1 MSSSLAGRLS
11 SPDPVPPGT
20 SSMSLPAFIRALPP
34 NEIKHA
40 RRWLIAVGIV
50 ATITGVIAIVVP
62 IAASVTMTV
71 FVGWLLMFWGVFGA
85 VQAIRGPA
93 PRSARAWRIVD
104 AVLAFLVGFYL
115 VVLPLSGTVTLTFLL
130 AVWFFGTGLLS
141 LWSAWQHR
149 HADGVA
155 LTVVDGVLSLI
166 LGLLIAVSL
175 PSSAAWAI
183 GLLVGFSMLWWGSG
197 ALIAAFVTRR
207 LSDERPDAVSG
218 GEGAVTGT
226 PPAAGR

>member
-1 MSSSLAGRLS
+1 MSGSMAGGFSTRDRVPAGASPVSLS
-11 SPDPVPPGT
+11 
-20 SSMSLPAFIRALPP
+20 AFVTALPP
-34 NEIKHA
+34 TEVKRA
-40 RRWLIAVGIV
+40 RRWLIAIGILAV
-50 ATITGVIAIVVP
+50 IAGVVAIVVP

-71 FVGWLLMFWGVFGA
+71 FVGWLLIFWGVLGA

-93 PRSARAWRIVD
+93 PRSTKAWRMVD

-115 VVLPLSGTVTLTFLL
+115 VVLPLSGTITLTFLL

-155 LTVVDGVLSLI
+155 VTVVDGALSLI

-183 GLLVGFSMLWWGSG
+183 GLLVGFYMLWWGSG
-197 ALIAAFVTRR
+197 ALVAAFVTRR
-207 LSDERPDAVSG
+207 LSD
-218 GEGAVTGT
+218 
-226 PPAAGR
+226 

>member
-1 MSSSLAGRLS
+1 MAGRLS
-11 SPDPVPPGT
+11 SPDRIPAGP
-20 SSMSLPAFIRALPP
+20 SSMSLSAFVAALPP
-34 NEIKHA
+34 NEIKRA
-40 RRWLIAVGIV
+40 RRWLIAFGIV
-50 ATITGVIAIVVP
+50 ATITGAIAIVTP

-71 FVGWLLMFWGVFGA
+71 FVGWLLMFWGVLGA

-93 PRSARAWRIVD
+93 PRSIKAWRMID

-115 VVLPLSGTVTLTFLL
+115 VVLPLSGTITLTFLL

-141 LWSAWQHR
+141 LWSAWHHR
-149 HADGVA
+149 HAGGV
-155 LTVVDGVLSLI
+155 TVTVIDGVLSLI

-197 ALIAAFVTRR
+197 ALVAAFVTRR
-207 LSDERPDAVSG
+207 LS
-218 GEGAVTGT
+218 
-226 PPAAGR
+226 AGDRQRRRGNSARNSAGS